1 MFVDFKC
8 LYKPFDLN
16 IIQPFLMSIQA
27 FNNHENKFVLKHYLI
42 KHDEARTKVSI
53 CIKVAIINDRL
64 DIHKKYCKNI

>member
-1 MFVDFKC
+1 MHVFRVQY
-8 LYKPFDLN
+8 YKSFDLN
-16 IIQPFLMSIQA
+16 INQPFLMSIQA